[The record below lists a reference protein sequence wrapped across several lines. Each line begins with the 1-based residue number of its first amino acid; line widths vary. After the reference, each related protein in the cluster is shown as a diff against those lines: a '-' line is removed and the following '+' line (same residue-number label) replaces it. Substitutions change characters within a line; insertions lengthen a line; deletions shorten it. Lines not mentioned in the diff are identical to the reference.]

1 MRPEDFYA
9 VYPSFRQYAT
19 PELKPKHVRQ
29 FDREFWQPTEARSNM
44 SVLEIGCGAGLFL
57 AYLKSKGIKHFF
69 GLDLDAKI
77 AEFIPADLM
86 THVRIVD
93 VWEYLDLAPPHS
105 FDRVAMFD
113 VFEHFAPAEGVAL
126 LKKINNV
133 LKPDGRVVMRVP
145 NAASPWGLQYQYHDL
160 THKAAY
166 NTGSL
171 RQVALAAGFET
182 LSFFGQQKGN
192 GFRRTREKMLHGLL
206 SWMLTEPPGI
216 WSANFLAVLAPV
228 K

>member
-9 VYPSFRQYAT
+9 VYPSFREYAT
-19 PELKPKHVRQ
+19 PELKQKHVRQ
-29 FDREFWQPTEARSNM
+29 FDREFWQATDARSDM
-44 SVLEIGCGAGLFL
+44 SILEIGCGAGLFL
-57 AYLKSKGIKHFF
+57 AYLEEKGVKDFT

-77 AEFIPADLM
+77 TEFIPAELLA
-86 THVRIVD
+86 HVKIVD
-93 VWEYLDLAPPHS
+93 VWEYLERVPPHS
-105 FDRVAMFD
+105 VDRVAMFD

-126 LKKINNV
+126 LKKISNV
-133 LKPDGRVVMRVP
+133 LKPGGRVVMRVP

-160 THKAAY
+160 THKTAY

-171 RQVALAAGFET
+171 RQVALAAGFDT
-182 LSFFGQQKGN
+182 LSFFGQQKGHW
-192 GFRRTREKMLHGLL
+192 FRRTREKMLHGLL